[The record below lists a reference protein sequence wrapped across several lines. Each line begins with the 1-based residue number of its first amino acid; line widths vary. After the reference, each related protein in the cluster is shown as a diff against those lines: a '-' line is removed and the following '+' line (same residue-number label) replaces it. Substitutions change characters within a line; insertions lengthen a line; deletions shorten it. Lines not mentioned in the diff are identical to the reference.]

1 MKRAQQELYSFCQQF
16 DLSQPKPTCN
26 GSYSKPTTSK
36 PNKPPHKRIAHKY
49 KKHLY
54 TKIKPYYKKTIKK
67 PTKPFQSKSK
77 LKPKFDPKTLPIT
90 NVVRKVMPLDFVGS
104 IQNYMNYIFK
114 RGSHL
119 SYPKPFD

>member
-104 IQNYMNYIFK
+104 IQNYMTYI
-114 RGSHL
+114 
-119 SYPKPFD
+119 